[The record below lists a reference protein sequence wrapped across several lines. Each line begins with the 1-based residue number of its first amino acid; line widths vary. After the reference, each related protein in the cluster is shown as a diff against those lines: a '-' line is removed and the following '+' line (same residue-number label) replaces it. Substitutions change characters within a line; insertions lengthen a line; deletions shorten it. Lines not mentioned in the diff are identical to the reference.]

1 MNGVAETLLE
11 ELLAQTKT
19 NTQLLQKMA
28 KSFSG
33 SGGAGGGAAGGVG
46 AAAAAA
52 GLVSS
57 FNPLSLGIKAI
68 TGSFNLLK
76 SIVGGIVNI
85 FSTLASATIGVV
97 KNLVDFGKRAMEAGV
112 RLSDFLNV
120 FGGLPIVGNL
130 FKIGASISQIA
141 EGILESYRNISG
153 VGATFGGDI
162 MAVTKAAAQAG
173 LTIGEFTRIVRQNSE
188 IFSFFGG
195 TVQNGVNLFSSS
207 VRKMLAPDSVTGISI
222 LGLGVRFDEA
232 AEYLAGYMMN
242 LTQTGDTQRM
252 SSEEIAAAGREY
264 IVQLDGL
271 ARLTGQERKQLDEK
285 MKAARLD
292 QNFQAYL
299 ASLEPAQRKVVAR
312 MVETASAIS
321 PDLGREVRAR
331 FLGVTA
337 PVTEMGKSLAASGSS
352 FMYDI
357 NLFRKAMNS
366 GMSEAQAHAYMLE
379 LTAKLGMNQAELIE
393 KAPYILESGFITLD
407 AAVTGLGNR
416 ANRAGGSLQ
425 KAFEDIEKEQRQ
437 ASSGSA
443 EAAARTESAMRD
455 LGNAFN
461 QAFLDAAGNLIPVVQ
476 SLGMQMGNLVMR
488 FIIPLAR
495 AMGPL
500 LNQFLKW
507 VDSLAEMREAGASWT
522 TIFKEAINDVS
533 LTLRNIWREIKDPVI
548 EFFDTW
554 LKPWFDILMIKFDL
568 MINDIIDKLWFG
580 LDEEEAERRALMAE
594 ANIAAVKIEQL
605 DRLIGKGE
613 TLSNAEMSEYVAL
626 QRRRNEITE
635 KLTQQSEKELNAAA
649 ARGSVSPFG
658 FPLVLS
664 SSVTPAT
671 QSEIDRHS
679 GTIGMTGSWWEKESG
694 SLNVQA
700 GETVLTQSQL
710 SQIVDTA
717 GQNNLAI
724 EVRKLNT
731 LSAQMLEYLKQT
743 ADNTRQSTRA
753 TRALNGNAFEAV

>member
-299 ASLEPAQRKVVAR
+299 ASLEPEQRKVVAR

-321 PDLGREVRAR
+321 PDLGKEVRAR

-379 LTAKLGMNQAELIE
+379 LTAKLGMNQAQLIE

-443 EAAARTESAMRD
+443 EAAARTELAMRD

-476 SLGMQMGNLVMR
+476 SLGMQMGNLVSK
-488 FIIPLAR
+488 FIVPLAK
-495 AMGPL
+495 AVAPL
-500 LNQFLKW
+500 VDQFLKW
-507 VDSLAEMREAGASWT
+507 IDSLAEMRKAGASWT
-522 TIFKEAINDVS
+522 DVFKQAFEDIGKQMSKLWDVIKGPIKEAFGKIQDFLTPFFQKLLIHMEYYIDRWIDEKIGGINQ
-533 LTLRNIWREIKDPVI
+533 KD
-548 EFFDTW
+548 
-554 LKPWFDILMIKFDL
+554 
-568 MINDIIDKLWFG
+568 
-580 LDEEEAERRALMAE
+580 EAERLTKRNYELALISQKQADQE
-594 ANIAAVKIEQL
+594 ELSAANSELIKAAVARKEL
-605 DRLIGKGE
+605 LLKHHGYTVKGE
-613 TLSNAEMSEYVAL
+613 RIPSGTVRDEVLAIDKVLASIPNM
-626 QRRRNEITE
+626 
-635 KLTQQSEKELNAAA
+635 AAN
-649 ARGSVSPFG
+649 
-658 FPLVLS
+658 
-664 SSVTPAT
+664 
-671 QSEIDRHS
+671 RHS
-679 GTIGMTGSWWEKESG
+679 GTIGMTGNWWEKEDTTV
-694 SLNVQA
+694 NIQA

-710 SQIVDTA
+710 SQIMDTA